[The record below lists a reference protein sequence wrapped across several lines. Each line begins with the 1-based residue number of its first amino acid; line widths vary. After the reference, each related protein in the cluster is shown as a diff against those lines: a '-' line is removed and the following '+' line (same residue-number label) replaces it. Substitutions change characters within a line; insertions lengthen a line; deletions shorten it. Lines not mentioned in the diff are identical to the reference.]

1 MKKTYS
7 APSAMAINLI
17 AEGMMA
23 ASNESQIKYTSDETV
38 NNESNILSNGK
49 GWSSESW
56 SADED

>member
-23 ASNESQIKYTSDETV
+23 ASDKINYNSDETV
-38 NNESNILSNGK
+38 KDENLILSNGK

-56 SADED
+56 STDED

>member
-7 APSAMAINLI
+7 APSAVAINLI

-23 ASNESQIKYTSDETV
+23 VSNEKIKYSDESVTKE
-38 NNESNILSNGK
+38 NQILSNGK
-49 GWSSESW
+49 AWDSDSW

>member
-7 APSAMAINLI
+7 APSAVAINLI

-23 ASNESQIKYTSDETV
+23 VSNEKIKYSDESV
-38 NNESNILSNGK
+38 SNASQILSNGK
-49 GWSSESW
+49 AWNSDSW

>member
-7 APSAMAINLI
+7 APSAVAINLI

-23 ASNESQIKYTSDETV
+23 ASEKIQYSSDETV
-38 NNESNILSNGK
+38 KNENLILSNGK
-49 GWSSESW
+49 GWSSDNW

>member
-7 APSAMAINLI
+7 APSAVAINLI

-23 ASNESQIKYTSDETV
+23 VSNEKIKYSDESV
-38 NNESNILSNGK
+38 SNENQILSNGK
-49 GWSSESW
+49 AWNSDSC

>member
-7 APSAMAINLI
+7 APSAVAINLI

-23 ASNESQIKYTSDETV
+23 VSNEKIKYSDESV
-38 NNESNILSNGK
+38 RNENQILSNGK
-49 GWSSESW
+49 AWNSDSW

>member
-7 APSAMAINLI
+7 APSAVAINLI

-23 ASNESQIKYTSDETV
+23 VSNEKIKYSDESV
-38 NNESNILSNGK
+38 SNENQILSNGK
-49 GWSSESW
+49 AWDSDSG

>member
-7 APSAMAINLI
+7 APSAVAINLI

-23 ASNESQIKYTSDETV
+23 VSNEKIKYSDESV
-38 NNESNILSNGK
+38 SNENQILSNDK
-49 GWSSESW
+49 AWNSDSW